1 MSVSLLVNLA
11 NLENRIAEW
20 SCLVPTLNFVD
31 LAKLVNS
38 IAALVAGSVVSST
51 VTVWSLEAGAP
62 AALVFEVWLADTV
75 PAWLACEEVSLPEF
89 ADSELWLAVGAVTW
103 VAGAAWLAVAAE
115 LVGLAAWLLLSCDPL
130 ATPVADE
137 PDAPEPALAVFI
149 TSRSRVAR
157 TFGVTSGSFLST
169 LVVFCVVSWTCVG
182 FWPCGVPWPCVV
194 SWWFVASS
202 VSVVGTCWSTFWSFA
217 CLSVPVGV
225 SVNVLPWPLSVLSP
239 LVCGVDVVP
248 SVTLSLLPPWVVILR
263 VTSSLGLVTVSANT
277 AWLPYSIKVVPNNTD
292 ATPTDNFRIPQRCF
306 PSTCFCW

>member
-1 MSVSLLVNLA
+1 MGWESSLMTWFDIGKLVEASSLLLVVESALVGFTTDRAARTLNLA
-11 NLENRIAEW
+11 GVFCV
-20 SCLVPTLNFVD
+20 S
-31 LAKLVNS
+31 
-38 IAALVAGSVVSST
+38 SVVA
-51 VTVWSLEAGAP
+51 SLA
-62 AALVFEVWLADTV
+62 
-75 PAWLACEEVSLPEF
+75 
-89 ADSELWLAVGAVTW
+89 
-103 VAGAAWLAVAAE
+103 
-115 LVGLAAWLLLSCDPL
+115 
-130 ATPVADE
+130 
-137 PDAPEPALAVFI
+137 
-149 TSRSRVAR
+149 
-157 TFGVTSGSFLST
+157 GVTSVSFLPT
-169 LVVFCVVSWTCVG
+169 LIVFCVVGVVASLVGFTSVSFLPSLAVFCVVSWTCVG
-182 FWPCGVPWPCVV
+182 FWPCGV